1 MTATGST
8 PMDGLAQ
15 VFTPGRIGPLEIRN
29 RIIKSATNEGMARD
43 AVVSD
48 GLVEFHRRMAGGGVG
63 MTTLAYVSV
72 SSDGRTYRHQLWM
85 RDEVVEGLAR
95 LTSAVHAEGAAAA
108 VQLGHSGYF
117 ANRGATGAQPIGPSR
132 VFNPAGL
139 AFSRAASDEDLSRI
153 EADFAAAAVF
163 AVQAGFDAVEVHLGH
178 GYLLS
183 QFLSP
188 FTNRRK
194 DEYGGSI
201 DNRARMPRR
210 VMRAVRRALSSTPG
224 GERVAVTAKLNM
236 DDGFRGGLELADGVA
251 VARMLERDQTVDAL
265 ELTGGFTSKTP
276 MYLMRGDVPLAEMI
290 DHERSAVRRLGLR
303 VAGRRFMQAYPFE
316 EAFFLP
322 QARQVRQAVSLP
334 LILLGGITRLET
346 MTKALEE
353 GFEFVALGRALLRD
367 PDLPR
372 KLQAKEVDSSECIPC
387 NKCVVEMEKSGTRCV
402 YVPESEWMTG
412 PTKRTS

>member
-1 MTATGST
+1 MTGTGST
-8 PMDGLAQ
+8 QGAGS
-15 VFTPGRIGPLEIRN
+15 VFSPGRLGPVELRN
-29 RIIKSATNEGMARD
+29 RIVKSATNEGMARG

-48 GLVEFHRRMAGGGVG
+48 ALVEFHRRMAAGGAA

-85 RDEVVEGLAR
+85 RDEVLDGLVR
-95 LTSAVHAEGAAAA
+95 LVDAVHGEGAAAA

-117 ANRGATGAQPIGPSR
+117 ANKAATGVQPVGPSK

-139 AFSRAASDEDLSRI
+139 AYSRPATVGDLDRL
-153 EADFAAAAVF
+153 EADFAAAAV
-163 AVQAGFDAVEVHLGH
+163 AAAGAGFDAVEVHLGH

-188 FTNRRK
+188 FTNRRT

-201 DNRARMPRR
+201 ENRARFPRR
-210 VMRAVRRALSSTPG
+210 VLRAVRQALAAAPG
-224 GERVAVTAKLNM
+224 GERVAITAKLNM
-236 DDGFRGGLELADGVA
+236 DDGFDGGLTLDDGVA
-251 VARMLERDQTVDAL
+251 VARMLEEDGSVDAL

-290 DHERSAVRRLGLR
+290 ADERSAVRRLGLR
-303 VAGRRFMQAYPFE
+303 IAGRRFMKAYPFE
-316 EAFFLP
+316 EAFFQP
-322 QARQVRQAVSLP
+322 NATKVRQAVSLP
-334 LILLGGITRLET
+334 LILLGGITRLDT
-346 MTKALEE
+346 MERAMAE

-372 KLQAKEVDSSECIPC
+372 KLQAGDTPAACVPC
-387 NKCVVEMEKSGTRCV
+387 NKCVIEMERHGTRCV
-402 YVPESEWMTG
+402 FVPESEWMTSSAIG
-412 PTKRTS
+412 AK